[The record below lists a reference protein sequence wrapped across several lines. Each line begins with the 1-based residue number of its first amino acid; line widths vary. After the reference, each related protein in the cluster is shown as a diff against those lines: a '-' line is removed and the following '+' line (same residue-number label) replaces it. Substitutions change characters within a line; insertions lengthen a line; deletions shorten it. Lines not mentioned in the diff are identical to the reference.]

1 MINFPGIILA
11 GGLSRRMG
19 GGDKGLMTLGD
30 KTILER
36 VIENIEPQVCSLAIN
51 INGDQSRF
59 SRYRYPMI
67 SDSISGHVGPL
78 AGVLAGM
85 DWAFENNFKAII
97 TVAADSSFIPNDLVQ
112 RLSNLSKRKGS
123 QITMASAHDEST
135 GEDRSHPTFG
145 LWSVSL
151 REDLRKELL
160 AGTRK
165 IIKWAERHKLDYER
179 FNIQASREDP
189 FFNINTPQD
198 LKDAGDR
205 LLNGLK

>member
-1 MINFPGIILA
+1 
-11 GGLSRRMG
+11 
-19 GGDKGLMTLGD
+19 
-30 KTILER
+30 
-36 VIENIEPQVCSLAIN
+36 
-51 INGDQSRF
+51 
-59 SRYRYPMI
+59 
-67 SDSISGHVGPL
+67 
-78 AGVLAGM
+78 
-85 DWAFENNFKAII
+85 
-97 TVAADSSFIPNDLVQ
+97 
-112 RLSNLSKRKGS
+112 
-123 QITMASAHDEST
+123 MASAHDEST